1 MPPKGNGKI
10 VLKRGAFNTLRGRI
24 VMSAALVGAIA
35 IFSIVG
41 VVGYS
46 NISDG
51 SNPILTIPKTIGG
64 GVLIVGCLVLLL
76 DLTLAGFTSPLEEIT
91 QLVEQMA
98 NGETDLSIP
107 TINVSG
113 EVQDIARALQ
123 RLKDR
128 LHERAGLAKQVENW
142 GSDAVLRRQEMDELI
157 AKFRATVDQVLQQ
170 VQLQSEQMTTSAD
183 CLTSIAKDSAQQADS
198 AAQSASVA
206 SGNVET
212 VASAAEELSLSIR
225 EIEKQVMMTRNV
237 VGRAS
242 QTTSKTTGTIDE
254 LSNKA
259 HEIGEIIDLIQAIA
273 EQTNLLA
280 LNATI
285 EAARAGE
292 AGRGFAVV
300 AQEVKSLASQSAA
313 AASRVSDHVA
323 SIQAAT
329 ADAVSAI
336 SSISETMVEA
346 EKFAAGIAVAVEQ
359 QSVATSEIS
368 QSAVNAANG
377 TQFAATKM
385 TGLKAMV
392 GETDQAAAHVHH
404 AASDVTRQA
413 RHLTETVD
421 KFLKSV
427 ASV

>member
-1 MPPKGNGKI
+1 MSPKGEHSSPVRRNAI
-10 VLKRGAFNTLRGRI
+10 DTLRGRI
-24 VMSAALVGAIA
+24 VLSASLIGAIA
-35 IFSIVG
+35 IFAIVG
-41 VVGYS
+41 AVGYA
-46 NISDG
+46 NISSG
-51 SNPILTIPKTIGG
+51 SNPILTIPKTVGG
-64 GVLIVGCLVLLL
+64 GILIVGCLVLLL
-76 DLTLAGFTSPLEEIT
+76 DLRLASYTKPLEE
-91 QLVEQMA
+91 LAKRVESMA
-98 NGETDLSIP
+98 DGDTNVTIPKIEQAGEI
-107 TINVSG
+107 
-113 EVQDIARALQ
+113 QDIALALQ

-128 LHERAGLAKQVENW
+128 LRDRASLAKQVETW
-142 GSDAVLRRQEMDELI
+142 GAEAIQRRQEMDQLI
-157 AKFRATVDQVLQQ
+157 GNFRATVDQVLQQ

-198 AAQSASVA
+198 ASQSASLA
-206 SGNVET
+206 SENVET
-212 VASAAEELSLSIR
+212 VAAAAEELSLSIR

-237 VGRAS
+237 VGQAS
-242 QTTSKTTGTIDE
+242 QTTSMTTGTIGE

-329 ADAVSAI
+329 AGAVSAI

-359 QSVATSEIS
+359 QSAATGEIS
-368 QSAVNAANG
+368 KSAVDAASG
-377 TQFAATKM
+377 TQFAANKM
-385 TGLKAMV
+385 NGLKAMV

-413 RHLTETVD
+413 RLLTETVD
-421 KFLKSV
+421 RFLKSV
-427 ASV
+427 SSV